1 MYRSRPKGPL
11 HKDMLDFLS
20 SIGDDQEVFIYDLLG
35 SQAHVLMLNDI
46 GLMAYNETKAILTT
60 LDRLKHHPNILDTQN
75 AEDIHEAIEST
86 VIKQIGMEIGGK
98 MQIGRSRNDQVIL
111 DILMKVRDDINV
123 ICDSLIILLQS
134 LLEKAEENVNTV
146 MPLYTHLR
154 QAQIGSFSH
163 FIVSYVDSLL
173 RDMERLYACYGRI
186 NRSPLGAG
194 AVGGSRIML
203 DRVKTAKLL
212 GFSSVIENS
221 IDATSSRDVVI
232 EYASNLAMIMLTLSR
247 MTEDFIIWSSD
258 EFAFIEISDEYSSS
272 SSSMPQKKN
281 PDPLELLRGKAGQV
295 LGDLF
300 AMTSIIK
307 SIPSGYSRDLQELKP
322 TIWHIAS
329 TTNQSLKVLTYIVK
343 TITVNKGRMLEA
355 SNNSYALSFDIAEL
369 LSVKYGIAFRTA
381 HKIMGLL
388 VQRAVLKNKQPLRML
403 SKEDVRKVLEKT
415 GCTVNAEDVSN
426 DIKGMTPNLSI
437 SSRQSVGSP
446 NPQQVQTRVKLL
458 RARVF
463 KYKEQISARKNSVSE
478 AFQMLSLRVKK
489 YSGNDVS
496 GIR

>member
-11 HKDMLDFLS
+11 HKDILDFLS
-20 SIGDDQEVFIYDLLG
+20 SIGDDDEVFLYDLLG
-35 SQAHVLMLNDI
+35 SQAHVLMLHDI
-46 GLMAYNETKAILTT
+46 GLLVHDETKAILTT
-60 LDRLKHHPNILDTQN
+60 LDQLKHQPELLDKQN

-86 VIKQIGMEIGGK
+86 LIKQIGMEIGGK

-111 DILMKVRDDINV
+111 DILMKVRDDANT
-123 ICDSLIILLQS
+123 ICDSLVRIMQS
-134 LLEKAEENVNTV
+134 LLEKADENVNTV

-154 QAQIGSFSH
+154 QAQIGSYSH
-163 FIVSYVDSLL
+163 FMVSYVDSLF

-203 DRVKTAKLL
+203 DRVKTSKLL
-212 GFSSVIENS
+212 GFGSMIENS
-221 IDATSSRDVVI
+221 IDATSSRDVII
-232 EYASNLAMIMLTLSR
+232 EYASNLALIMLTLSR
-247 MTEDFIIWSSD
+247 MAEDFIIWSSD

-281 PDPLELLRGKAGQV
+281 PDPLELLRGKSGQV

-322 TIWHIAS
+322 CIWRIAS
-329 TTNQSLKVLTYIVK
+329 TTNESLKVLTYVVK
-343 TITVNKGRMLEA
+343 TITVNKGRMSEA

-369 LSVKYGIAFRTA
+369 LSLKYGIAFRTA

-388 VQRAVLKNKQPLRML
+388 VQRAAVRNKRPLRMV
-403 SKEDVRKVLEKT
+403 SKEDVHEVLEKT
-415 GCTVNAEDVSN
+415 GCIVNAEEVLN

-446 NPQQVQTRVKLL
+446 NPKQVQDRVKLL
-458 RARVF
+458 RARAL
-463 KYKEQISARKNSVSE
+463 KYNERISARKNSVHE
-478 AFQMLSLRVKK
+478 AFQMLAQLVKK
-489 YSGNDVS
+489 YSGNDVG
-496 GIR
+496 GIN